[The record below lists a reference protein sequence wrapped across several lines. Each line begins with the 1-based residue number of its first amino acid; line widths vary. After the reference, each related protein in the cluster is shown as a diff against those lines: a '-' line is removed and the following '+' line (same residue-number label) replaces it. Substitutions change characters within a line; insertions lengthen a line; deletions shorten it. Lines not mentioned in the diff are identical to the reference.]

1 MNVTGMLAIGNGEKC
16 PFCSKKS
23 KKRVFVAS
31 VKNNFVAHCVE
42 CHPEKFAQA
51 IFGMPDE
58 INDPDDGS
66 WENR

>member
-1 MNVTGMLAIGNGEKC
+1 MKMTGMLAISNGEKC
-16 PFCSKKS
+16 PYCSTKG

-31 VKNNFVAHCVE
+31 VNNDFMAHCVE
-42 CHPEKFAQA
+42 HHAEKFAQA

-66 WENR
+66 WKGR